1 MKRILLIGSGAREHC
16 IAEALTRH
24 PAQRGIPLRRDSGK
38 VELYAYAKAKN
49 PGIFKLAKEYY
60 TGPLSDFGPLLDFAR
75 RVKPDFAVIG
85 PDDPIAD
92 GAADALLGIGIHSVA
107 PLKTVARLESSKSFT
122 RDLVKK
128 YNIPGNPKF
137 KVFYDEKGVREFLNE
152 LGGDFVVKADGLTGG
167 KGVKVSGDHLKNAEE
182 GEAYARECLQKCGRV
197 VIEEKLVGQ
206 EFSLMSF
213 VDGTHVVDMVPVQ
226 DHKRAFVGD
235 RGPNTGGMGSYSD
248 SNHLLPFLT
257 KKDLEDAHE
266 ITVQVAAALF
276 KETGALFKGIMYG
289 GFIAVKNG
297 VRLIEYNARFGDPEV
312 MNVLPI
318 MKTDFVDVCEAIL
331 AGSLD
336 KLKIEF
342 EAKATVCKYIVP
354 EGYPERPVS
363 GQKIEIFP
371 PSATANAQVRMYYSS
386 VDLRDDGLYLSSSRA
401 VAFVGIADTLATA
414 ESAAQSA
421 CGSVKGPVFY
431 RPDVGTSEL
440 IQKRIDMMRELR
452 K

>member
-16 IAEALTRH
+16 IAEALTR
-24 PAQRGIPLRRDSGK
+24 SGK

-49 PGIFKLAKEYY
+49 PGIFKLAKEYCL
-60 TGPLSDFGPLLDFAR
+60 GSLSDFKPLLEFAR
-75 RVKPDFAVIG
+75 KVKPDFAVIG

-92 GAADALLGIGIHSVA
+92 GAADALLELEIHSVA

-137 KVFYDEKGVREFLNE
+137 KIFYDEKGVREFLDE
-152 LGGDFVVKADGLTGG
+152 LGGNFVVKADGLTGG
-167 KGVKVSGDHLKNAEE
+167 KGVKVSGDHLNGVEE

-197 VIEEKLVGQ
+197 LIEEKLIGQ

-213 VDGTHVVDMVPVQ
+213 VDGMHVVDMVPVQ

-235 RGPNTGGMGSYSD
+235 KGANTGGMGSYSD
-248 SNHLLPFLT
+248 ANHLLPFLT
-257 KKDLEDAHE
+257 RKDLEDAHE

-276 KETGALFKGIMYG
+276 KETGALFRGIMYG

-318 MKTDFVDVCEAIL
+318 MKTDFVEVCEAIL
-331 AGSLD
+331 AGTLD

-342 EAKATVCKYIVP
+342 EKKATVCKYIVP
-354 EGYPERPVS
+354 EGYPDKPVS
-363 GQKIEIFP
+363 GQKIEILP
-371 PSATANAQVRMYYSS
+371 PNDSASAPVKMYYSS

-401 VAFVGIADTLATA
+401 VAFVGIADTLVAA
-414 ESAAQSA
+414 ECAAELA
-421 CGSVKGPVFY
+421 CGSVKGSVFY
-431 RPDVGTSEL
+431 RPDIGTDAL
-440 IQKRIDMMRELR
+440 IQKRINMMRELR